1 MIIRDSQENF
11 IAGLSKKL
19 NAHLGAIEAKAKA
32 KAFEDGFVFA
42 SEVGIQNVV
51 VCIFVSCSSR
61 MIAATYESE
70 CVNFSHL
77 LAKNVLGIDDY
88 VA

>member
-19 NAHLGAIEAKAKA
+19 NAHLGAIEAKA

>member
-19 NAHLGAIEAKAKA
+19 NAHLGAIEAKAKVS
-32 KAFEDGFVFA
+32 EDGFVFA

-51 VCIFVSCSSR
+51 DLWYASLS
-61 MIAATYESE
+61 
-70 CVNFSHL
+70 
-77 LAKNVLGIDDY
+77 
-88 VA
+88 VAPLE